1 MKKNI
6 KIYKLI
12 CLLLAT
18 LLVSCYGEPDYATNP
33 DNKLTS
39 IGEFAKAMAQLKGNG
54 TILIQSNDY
63 IVSQD
68 NPQQVDVSERLGRP
82 NAIKFFDTNKK
93 PMNILN
99 KDKSFGASLYGQK
112 LNYSILNEPTKSMYI
127 PNLLKVKFDGSEL
140 KKDLTLTWNK
150 DDLNYKGLIIL
161 ITYKPTNQYYI
172 IAKDNMDFM
181 SHGFVTADTGS
192 YTFTANDFARFP
204 DKSNITVNIFRT
216 NYVINDQSKPSL
228 VAFTTIIQDFVVR
241 K

>member
-1 MKKNI
+1 MKKF
-6 KIYKLI
+6 KTVYKLI
-12 CLLLAT
+12 CFLLVT
-18 LLVSCYGEPDYATNP
+18 LLVSCYGEPDYTTNP

-68 NPQQVDVSERLGRP
+68 YPTKVDVSERLGRP
-82 NAIKFFDTNKK
+82 NAIMFFDANNQ

-99 KDKSFGASLYGQK
+99 KDKDFGNALYGKK
-112 LNYSILNEPTKSMYI
+112 LNYSILNEPTKSLYI

-140 KKDLTLTWNK
+140 KKNLTLTWNK
-150 DDLNYKGLIIL
+150 DDLNYKGVIIL

-181 SHGFVTADTGS
+181 THGFVTVDDGS
-192 YTFTANDFARFP
+192 YTFTATDFARFP
-204 DKSNITVNIFRT
+204 DKSQVTINIFRT
-216 NYVINDQSKPSL
+216 NYVINDQSNPSL
-228 VAFTTIIQDFVVR
+228 VTFTTIAHDFIV
-241 K
+241 KK

>member
-1 MKKNI
+1 MKNI
-6 KIYKLI
+6 KIVIGILCLTI
-12 CLLLAT
+12 CILLL
-18 LLVSCYGEPDYATNP
+18 SCQGQPDTSTIPYNG
-33 DNKLTS
+33 LTS
-39 IGEFAKAMAQLKGNG
+39 IEEFAKAMGDLKGNG

-68 NPQQVDVSERLGRP
+68 NPQQVDISERLGRP
-82 NAIKFFDTNKK
+82 NAIKFFDANKQ
-93 PMNILN
+93 PINILN
-99 KDKSFGASLYGQK
+99 KDKSFGAALYGQK
-112 LNYSILNEPTKSMYI
+112 LNYSILNEPTKSLYI

-181 SHGFVTADTGS
+181 THGFITADTGS
-192 YTFTANDFARFP
+192 YTFTATDFARFP
-204 DKSNITVNIFRT
+204 DKSQVTINIFRT

-228 VAFTTIIQDFVVR
+228 VAFTTIAHDFIV
-241 K
+241 KK